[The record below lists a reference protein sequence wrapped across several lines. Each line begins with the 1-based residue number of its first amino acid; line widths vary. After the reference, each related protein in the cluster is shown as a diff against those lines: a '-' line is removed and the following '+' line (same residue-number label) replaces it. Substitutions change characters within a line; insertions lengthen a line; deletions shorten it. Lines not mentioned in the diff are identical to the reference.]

1 MMDGYGRFYTFFS
14 IQKMGISAEKRQM
27 QIKTAAVSGG
37 FPKTAACLLL
47 GIFPVYDFM
56 PAQRRDKAG
65 QTSGG
70 DDSGS
75 FAKLLFHSV

>member
-37 FPKTAACLLL
+37 FPKIAALFVTGYFSGTGSEALLEE
-47 GIFPVYDFM
+47 G
-56 PAQRRDKAG
+56 RR
-65 QTSGG
+65 
-70 DDSGS
+70 
-75 FAKLLFHSV
+75 HI

>member
-1 MMDGYGRFYTFFS
+1 MMDGYERFYTFFS

-47 GIFPVYDFM
+47 GIFPVQDQKPF
-56 PAQRRDKAG
+56 
-65 QTSGG
+65 
-70 DDSGS
+70 
-75 FAKLLFHSV
+75 

>member
-14 IQKMGISAEKRQM
+14 IQKMGIAAETRQM

-47 GIFPVYDFM
+47 GIFPVQDQKPF
-56 PAQRRDKAG
+56 
-65 QTSGG
+65 
-70 DDSGS
+70 
-75 FAKLLFHSV
+75 